1 MGNIF
6 RNIGN
11 NYCIYDGSLDLKSG
25 LFGFLFAMWALII
38 IGGGILVT
46 LLGPISISGFGQL
59 DLFITSVIK
68 AVIALVL
75 VVIWI
80 LILLKLKNWIFK
92 KELKL

>member
-1 MGNIF
+1 M
-6 RNIGN
+6 
-11 NYCIYDGSLDLKSG
+11 KSS

-38 IGGGILVT
+38 VGGGIVVT

-80 LILLKLKNWIFK
+80 LILSKLKNWIFK

>member
-1 MGNIF
+1 
-6 RNIGN
+6 
-11 NYCIYDGSLDLKSG
+11 LKSG

-38 IGGGILVT
+38 VGGGIVVT
-46 LLGPISISGFGQL
+46 LLGPISISGFSQF
-59 DLFITSVIK
+59 DWFIASVIK